1 MFFLNNYYI
10 CKMIQRSITSELID
24 LLDFFPAIGIIGP
37 RQCGKTTLVK
47 QLMKIIDKP
56 TIYIDLESH
65 SDIIK
70 LTEPEHFFLNNM
82 DKCII
87 IDEIQHM
94 PELFPLLRS
103 VIDVKRI
110 PSRFIILGSASPTI
124 MRDSSE
130 SLAGRIAYKEL
141 SPFNLIEA
149 SKQQSNINK
158 HWFRGGFPDSY
169 LAKTDKNSYRWKD
182 NFITT
187 YIERDLPQLGLD
199 LSSISIRKL
208 WMMLASDSGNLFNA
222 ASYSKSLGMS
232 VYTVK
237 KYVDFLEKAFL
248 IHSLPPFS
256 LNTNKRLVKSPKI
269 YIRDSGISHFLNSIN
284 SFEQLEGNIKIG
296 ASWEAYVVEQIKQSI
311 NDSNYQLYFYR
322 THNGT
327 ECDLL
332 IARGIDVVAAI
343 EIKYTNAPKI
353 TKGFTIS
360 LQDLK
365 PDQSFVIT
373 HSSDDY
379 IIKND
384 IRVCS
389 LWDFLNKYLKGI
401 IGSSF

>member
-1 MFFLNNYYI
+1 
-10 CKMIQRSITSELID
+10 MIQRNITSELID
-24 LLDFFPAIGIIGP
+24 LLGFFPAIGIIGP
-37 RQCGKTTLVK
+37 RQCGKTTLAK
-47 QLMKIIDKP
+47 QIMSKIDKP
-56 TIYIDLESH
+56 TIYLDLESH

-70 LTEPEHFFLNNM
+70 LTEPEHFFKNNI

-103 VIDVKRI
+103 VIDAKKE
-110 PSRFIILGSASPTI
+110 PGRFIILGSASPGI

-141 SPFNLIEA
+141 SPFNLTELNL
-149 SKQQSNINK
+149 KTKDINK
-158 HWFRGGFPDSY
+158 HWFRGGFPDSF
-169 LAKTDKNSYRWKD
+169 LAKTDKNSNQWKD

-199 LSSISIRKL
+199 LSSITIRKL

-222 ASYSKSLGMS
+222 ASYSKGLGIS

-237 KYVDFLEKAFL
+237 KYIDFLEKAFL
-248 IHSLPPFS
+248 IHSLPPFHF
-256 LNTNKRLVKSPKI
+256 NTNKRLVKSPKI
-269 YIRDSGISHFLNSIN
+269 YIRDSGIQHFLNHIN
-284 SFEQLEGNIKIG
+284 SFSQLEGNIKIG
-296 ASWEAYVVEQIKQSI
+296 ASWEGYVIEQIKQKL
-311 NDSNYQLYFYR
+311 NDNSTQLYFYR

-332 IARGIDVVAAI
+332 ITRGIKVIAAI

-353 TKGFTIS
+353 TKGFTLS

-365 PDQSFVIT
+365 PNKSFIIT

-379 IIKND
+379 IIRDN
-384 IRVCS
+384 IRVCN
-389 LWDFLNKYLKGI
+389 LYDFLNKYIDKI
-401 IGSSF
+401 